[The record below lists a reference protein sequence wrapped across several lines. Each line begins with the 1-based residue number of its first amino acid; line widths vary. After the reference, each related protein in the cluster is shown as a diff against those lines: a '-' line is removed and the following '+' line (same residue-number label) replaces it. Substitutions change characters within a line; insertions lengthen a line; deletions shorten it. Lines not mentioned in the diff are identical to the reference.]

1 MGTVLPG
8 MSDRNGRS
16 GAESRQRY
24 GPRVTSQYG
33 RPLEFGLS
41 IVPAT
46 ADIELARS
54 LARRADELGLDL
66 LGIQDHP
73 YQWRFLDTWSLIA
86 DLLAGTERIHV
97 FPDVA
102 NLPLR
107 GAAMIAKQAATLD
120 ALSGGRFE
128 LGLGAGAF
136 WEAIGAMGGPV
147 RSGRDALAALEE
159 AIRVIR
165 AFWSGER
172 TISFEGAHYSV
183 KGLHPGEPPPHPIE
197 IWLGVG
203 KPRALA
209 VTGRLADGWVPS
221 LFWATPE
228 LVPEM
233 QRRIDAGAEAVGRDP
248 SEVRRVYNLGGSIT
262 DGASDGLLKGPPEH
276 WIETLTEFA
285 RKLGFD
291 TFVFWPDEEP
301 LEQLQRFAE
310 DVVPALRANR
320 TRV

>member
-1 MGTVLPG
+1 MT
-8 MSDRNGRS
+8 
-16 GAESRQRY
+16 SR
-24 GPRVTSQYG
+24 YG
-33 RPLEFGLS
+33 RPLEFGIS
-41 IVPAT
+41 IVPAS
-46 ADIELARS
+46 ADAELARV

-66 LGIQDHP
+66 VGIQDHP

-86 DLLAGTERIHV
+86 DLLARTERIRF

-107 GAAMIAKQAATLD
+107 GPAMIAKQAASLD

-128 LGLGAGAF
+128 LGLGAGSF

-147 RSGRDALAALEE
+147 RSGREALESLEE
-159 AIRVIR
+159 AIRIIR

-172 TISFEGAHYSV
+172 TIGVAGRHYSV
-183 KGLHPGEPPPHPIE
+183 RGLHPGPPPAHPIG

-209 VTGRLADGWVPS
+209 LTGRLADGWVPS

-228 LVPEM
+228 LVPAM
-233 QRRIDAGAEAVGRDP
+233 MRRIDEGAAAAERDP
-248 SEVRRVYNLGGSIT
+248 AEVRRVYNVGGMIADSPT
-262 DGASDGLLKGPPEH
+262 DELLKGPPEH
-276 WIETLTEFA
+276 RTETLTRFA
-285 RKLGFD
+285 EELGFD

-301 LEQLQRFAE
+301 LVQLERFAQE
-310 DVVPALRANR
+310 IVPTLRRA
-320 TRV
+320 